1 MEESLRMFKSILL
14 LTTLLV
20 STSTLSDSLDCPC
33 KVVKVTDG
41 DTIHVLDQSK
51 ERHKIRLGGIDAP
64 EKKQAFGRRSTK
76 NLAEYVAGKYI
87 DVEYSKRDRYKRIIG
102 KLLLN
107 NQDINLQ
114 QVKDGYAWHYKR
126 YQKDQSHKDREL
138 YAKAEGQARAEKI
151 GLWSASAIPPWEFR
165 RKRK

>member
-1 MEESLRMFKSILL
+1 MFKSILL

-87 DVEYSKRDRYKRIIG
+87 EVEYSKRDRYKRIIG

-114 QVKDGYAWHYKR
+114 QVKDGYAWHYKK
-126 YQKDQSHKDREL
+126 YQKDQSELDRDL
-138 YAKAEGQARAEKI
+138 YGAAEIEARNNRIGIWTEK
-151 GLWSASAIPPWEFR
+151 AIPPWEFR

>member
-1 MEESLRMFKSILL
+1 MFKSILL

-64 EKKQAFGRRSTK
+64 EKKQAFGNKSK
-76 NLAEYVAGKYI
+76 QNLSSLIAGKSI
-87 DVEYSKRDRYKRIIG
+87 EVEYSKRDRYKRIIG

-114 QVKDGYAWHYKR
+114 QVKDGYAWHYKY
-126 YQKDQSHKDREL
+126 YQKDQSKLDREL
-138 YAKAEGQARAEKI
+138 YAEAEDQARVEKL
-151 GLWSASAIPPWEFR
+151 GLWSAPAIPPWEFR
-165 RKRK
+165 RKSRK

>member
-87 DVEYSKRDRYKRIIG
+87 EVEYSKRDRYKRIIG

-114 QVKDGYAWHYKR
+114 QVKDGYAWHYKK
-126 YQKDQSHKDREL
+126 YQKDQSELDRDL
-138 YAKAEGQARAEKI
+138 YGAAEIEARNNRIGIWTEK
-151 GLWSASAIPPWEFR
+151 AIPPWEFR

>member
-1 MEESLRMFKSILL
+1 MEESLRMFKSTLL
-14 LTTLLV
+14 LTTLLFN
-20 STSTLSDSLDCPC
+20 TAYADYLNCPC
-33 KVVKVTDG
+33 KVVKVVDG
-41 DTIHVLDQSK
+41 DTVYVLDQARD
-51 ERHKIRLGGIDAP
+51 RHKIRLGGIDAP

-114 QVKDGYAWHYKR
+114 QVKDGYAW
-126 YQKDQSHKDREL
+126 L
-138 YAKAEGQARAEKI
+138 AVEGSRKNKLKI
-151 GLWSASAIPPWEFR
+151 DSL
-165 RKRK
+165 